1 MAKHKIV
8 ILGPDLAGKTQVY
21 TRLVGKHPYS
31 DKYLLLVG
39 PQSGGK
45 EVQYWDFGA
54 DRTTQEINKH
64 LQTAHKI
71 CLVFDATDKDWQT
84 HLDTYRADLT
94 IPAETPIILVAAK
107 TDQLTE
113 PEQTQ
118 MQAAAADYA
127 RTHLAGAVSVLVA
140 ARTDYGILA
149 LSEEVKRNLP
159 PLVDPRSLVT
169 IRKRSSFAL
178 KARVNQPDLEDLNID
193 ELVENLDMIASNSN
207 STPERVDTPLKNIEN
222 DPHGVAR
229 RLDPDFTR
237 VSDRDDATPNHT
249 PARVTQSQPQP
260 STSRRSAPRLMT
272 TTTAAHPPEAR
283 IASRSYSVTEPANPT
298 PQPRPTYFSMALYIA
313 GMTLMLAALV
323 SLIYLALVA
332 ASVVSAAMLMT
343 AVNSVLVTVGGLLGM
358 ATPLATFSAAC
369 AGWGISAA
377 TGANLLATSV
387 SLLTMALGYGLK
399 QWSHSAVASEL
410 PPGNNVPPP
419 QPPQTGNSGVSLVL
433 RILGATLMI
442 LALVNL
448 IYLALIAA
456 GILNA
461 VALTTAMNYL
471 VVTVGS
477 MLNITAPIVAFT
489 NACAAIGLSTPV
501 AAGLI
506 SAAGSALLAGIGFGI
521 FRCGKPATAEV
532 APANTEVNEFRR

>member
-21 TRLVGKHPYS
+21 TRLVGRHPYAEQHTIQ
-31 DKYLLLVG
+31 VG
-39 PQSGGK
+39 PQTGGK

-54 DRTTQEINKH
+54 DRTPEEINKS

-71 CLVFDATDKDWQT
+71 CLVFDAKDKDWQT
-84 HLDTYRADLT
+84 HLDDYRAGLT
-94 IPAETPIILVAAK
+94 IPAETPIILVGAK

-113 PEQTQ
+113 AELTQ
-118 MQAAAADYA
+118 MQTAAADYA
-127 RTHLAGAVSVLVA
+127 QTHLAGAVSVLVA
-140 ARTDYGILA
+140 ARTDYGIPT

-159 PLVDPRSLVT
+159 PLVEPIDPRSMVT
-169 IRKRSSFAL
+169 IRRKSIRKFA
-178 KARVNQPDLEDLNID
+178 KQKGLEHLSVD
-193 ELVENLDMIASNSN
+193 ELAYSLEELITSSHSNPSTP
-207 STPERVDTPLKNIEN
+207 STPEIVGTPPKNIEH
-222 DPHGVAR
+222 DPLGVSR
-229 RLDPDFTR
+229 NLNPDFTR
-237 VSDRDDATPNHT
+237 VSD
-249 PARVTQSQPQP
+249 QPQR
-260 STSRRSAPRLMT
+260 STSRRNGPPHVAA
-272 TTTAAHPPEAR
+272 TTAAHPPAS
-283 IASRSYSVTEPANPT
+283 IAPRSYSVTESANPA
-298 PQPRPTYFSMALYIA
+298 PQAPRPTYFSMALYIA

-399 QWSHSAVASEL
+399 RWSQSAAVAEL

-419 QPPQTGNSGVSLVL
+419 QAGHSGVSLVL
-433 RILGATLMI
+433 RILGATLMM

-448 IYLALIAA
+448 IYLALIAV

-477 MLNITAPIVAFT
+477 MLNITAPIVAFS
-489 NACAAIGLSTPV
+489 NACAAIGLSTPI

-506 SAAGSALLAGIGFGI
+506 SAAGSALLMGVGFGI
-521 FRCGKPATAEV
+521 FRCGKPATAE
-532 APANTEVNEFRR
+532 PPRQSIQRPMN